1 MASIRKRGEYQW
13 FAQIRRHGY
22 PTQSKT
28 FETRDAAEKWAR
40 AIERELDQGLYINRG
55 PAEKMTLGAVLTRYQ
70 EEVVPGHKGADVEK
84 IRIAALLRSNI
95 SKMAM
100 IALTPQIL
108 SEWRDKRL
116 EEVSAATVR
125 RDLDVISSAINTARK
140 DWGIHVDNPIMA
152 MRRPKPSKARER
164 RFIGDEEQRLLIALE
179 DHEGPEG
186 YRQGSRNPWIKPFV
200 KLAIQTA
207 MRRGELLALDW
218 QNIDLNEQTAHLPD
232 TKNGDSRTVPLSLA
246 AAEILAELKGSGE
259 SEKKTGAVFPLTE
272 DSIKKAW
279 QRALATARNTYE
291 KECKNNGTTPI
302 PGHLKNLRLHDIR
315 HEATSRIAT
324 KLDNILELSAVT
336 GHRDVRMLKR
346 YYHPR
351 ASDLAKKLG

>member
-22 PTQSKT
+22 PIQSKT

-55 PAEKMTLGAVLTRYQ
+55 PAEKMTLGAVLTRYE

-116 EEVSAATVR
+116 EDVRPATVR

-140 DWGIHVDNPIMA
+140 DWGIHVENPVMA
-152 MRRPKPSKARER
+152 MRRPIPGRARER
-164 RFIGDEEQRLLIALE
+164 RFTENEEQRLLIAME
-179 DHEGPEG
+179 DHEGPDG
-186 YRQGSRNPWIKPFV
+186 YGQGSRNPWIKPFV
-200 KLAIQTA
+200 RLAIETA
-207 MRRGELLALDW
+207 MRRGELLSLDW
-218 QNIDLNEQTAHLPD
+218 KDIKLDEQTAHLTD
-232 TKNGDSRTVPLSLA
+232 TKNGDSRTVPLSLTA
-246 AAEILAELKGSGE
+246 TAIFRDLKGYGDQ
-259 SEKKTGAVFPLTE
+259 EKIVGRVFPISE

-279 QRALATARNTYE
+279 QRALTRARKTYE
-291 KECKNNGTTPI
+291 KECKEVNELPVAGY
-302 PGHLKNLRLHDIR
+302 LQNLRLHDMR
-315 HEATSRIAT
+315 HEATSRIAM